1 MPRGRPREFDT
12 EQALFQAMKL
22 FWQQGYQGTSLDDL
36 SKTMGVTKPSLYAA
50 FGDKEQLFLKAF
62 DRYSQLYGGRVQQAV
77 AAHTDAYKAVEAYL
91 NTIADI
97 LSDIDNPAGCLWV
110 NSTLEC
116 HHFGETIKRKII
128 EHQAK
133 CEAILYGRLREAQI
147 KGQIPIEEDI
157 QALARFFG
165 SVGNA
170 MAVISR
176 VHPDPFKIKQM
187 VEIAMRAMPSD
198 TKSDYQ
204 KIPKNRS

>member
-1 MPRGRPREFDT
+1 MPRGRPREFNT

-77 AAHTDAYKAVEAYL
+77 AAQTNIYQAVKAYL
-91 NTIADI
+91 DTIADI

-110 NSTLEC
+110 NSTSEC
-116 HHFGETIKRKII
+116 HHFGETIKRKIV
-128 EHQAK
+128 EHQAR
-133 CEAILYGRLREAQI
+133 CEAVLYNRLRQAQI
-147 KGQIPIEEDI
+147 AGQIPIEEDV

-170 MAVISR
+170 MAVIAK
-176 VHPDPFKIKQM
+176 VHPDPLKIRQM
-187 VEIAMRAMPSD
+187 VEIAMRAFPINLSFD
-198 TKSDYQ
+198 NCD
-204 KIPKNRS
+204 RS